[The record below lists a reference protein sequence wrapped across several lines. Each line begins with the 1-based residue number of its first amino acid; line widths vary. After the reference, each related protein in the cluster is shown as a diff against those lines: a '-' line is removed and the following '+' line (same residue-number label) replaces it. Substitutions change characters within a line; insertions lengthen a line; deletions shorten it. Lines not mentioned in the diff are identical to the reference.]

1 MSFTEEL
8 NTFLQQVKESLLQT
22 EQKEALLMQT
32 LQQLE
37 SIGIYTLQERKSVQL
52 AYLEVTGLYL
62 QHCLGEANEPHIIQ
76 IRQQIQQAFAHHF
89 KEGSLGEHCQQIIAD
104 LSESLKTAE
113 AGTALTYFPPAF
125 QQLSEH
131 TYVEDEINNDIFQRC
146 MLQVQA
152 MQVFI
157 QWVDALPDNGQVEH
171 LIEQRMVEGFIEMQ
185 ENGFNPSTWIEVIDA
200 CLEFLNH
207 PEKEVLPIH
216 QLIIATYGMALYL
229 SPEHLPFLETRE
241 EKIFSSYQ
249 PYIQSIQQ
257 NKEEQMDEMLSPSG
271 IIQRLQHRLQTE
283 GFTEHAIYEAIASIN
298 KLPNNSETD
307 IQLIFQTLD
316 QIIDTSKPFAT
327 PNISGMLQLTKEGIQ
342 QTYDA
347 IHQDLPPLSV
357 DEIRQMTKDILARM
371 QQELAAGGAVEIAYQ
386 RAMNAYQYLAFRLPE
401 IESEGNEVLQILIKQ
416 LLLGMNESLKPYVSE
431 DKKELFNAAH
441 KNLKESMGILDH
453 LHEPE
458 WKQSIHLKQSEESI
472 HRIASMASGIPLTP
486 WAEQYPHI
494 EHFVRLFPQLAM
506 RFTELKMECSGMDE
520 QEYDRLSQNLDDTMN
535 LLKSAFNPDQLMKH
549 QRLGLRRIALETAA
563 FEKRKLLYFSSS
575 SLPSNDIVLDAN
587 QLFYSGCAQV
597 CDLVLKSCQTLELR
611 LPENILTD
619 TTLHTRWQE
628 LRTSAI
634 AVFDFTCFNPDKAD
648 PKPWTDKEINRGEE
662 ALKAAATTAL
672 VAYECGWALALG
684 KPMVIIGE
692 TGKVLPFDI
701 DLSAVYLGGDRDE
714 DILQITQA
722 IQRAFYGAHRP
733 SNENLLPENIEY
745 LKNNFHQTTVEEVN
759 QILSALESE
768 PTDATLL
775 KFSATR
781 LFDLFPDKRHL
792 ILTPAYAGTYPG
804 LKMQKVFHVSAF
816 RNWSEDTRRVIES
829 VCKEKNL
836 KYMIG
841 YEKLEPNIMAAVWK
855 DICSASWIIAD
866 ITLLNPNAVLELAI
880 AQALGKTTLII
891 HQHAMIQHHFPL
903 LLKTRTHAYNT
914 HEGENEFRKLLHQF
928 FDGAQD

>member
-22 EQKEALLMQT
+22 GQKEALLMQT

-37 SIGIYTLQERKSVQL
+37 SIGIYTLQERKSLQL

-62 QHCLGEANEPHIIQ
+62 QHCLGEANEAHIIQ

-89 KEGSLGEHCQQIIAD
+89 KEGSLGEHCQKIIAD
-104 LSESLKTAE
+104 LSESLKKAE

-131 TYVEDEINNDIFQRC
+131 AYVEDEINNDIFQRC
-146 MLQVQA
+146 ILQVQA

-157 QWVDALPDNGQVEH
+157 QWVDAIPDDAQVEH
-171 LIEQRMVEGFIEMQ
+171 PIEQRMVDGFIDMQ
-185 ENGFNPSTWIEVIDA
+185 ETGFNPSTWIEVIDV
-200 CLEFLNH
+200 CLEFLNQH
-207 PEKEVLPIH
+207 KSDEFPIH
-216 QLIIATYGMALYL
+216 QCILTCYGMALYL

-257 NKEEQMDEMLSPSG
+257 NKEEQIDEMLSPSG

-283 GFTEHAIYEAIASIN
+283 GITEHAIYEALAGIN
-298 KLPNNSETD
+298 KLPTSTETD

-357 DEIRQMTKDILARM
+357 DEIRQMTKEILDRM
-371 QQELAAGGAVEIAYQ
+371 QHELAAGGAVEIAYQ

-401 IESEGNEVLQILIKQ
+401 VESDGNEVLQILIKQ

-431 DKKELFNAAH
+431 DKKELFNVAH

-458 WKQSIHLKQSEESI
+458 WKRSIHLKQSEESI
-472 HRIASMASGIPLTP
+472 HRIASMTSGIPLTP

-506 RFTELKMECSGMDE
+506 RFTELKMDCSGMDE
-520 QEYDRLSQNLDDTMN
+520 QEYNRLSQNLDDTMN

-563 FEKRKLLYFSSS
+563 FEKRKLLYFSST

-587 QLFYSGCAQV
+587 QLFYSGSKQV
-597 CDLVLKSCQTLELR
+597 CDMVLESCQTLELR
-611 LPENILTD
+611 LPENMITD

-634 AVFDFTCFNPDKAD
+634 AVFDFTCFNPDRAD
-648 PKPWTDKEINRGEE
+648 PKPWTNENINRGEE
-662 ALKAAATTAL
+662 ALKAAAATAL

-692 TGKVLPFDI
+692 SGKALPFDI
-701 DLSAVYLGGDRDE
+701 DLSAVFLGNNRNE
-714 DILQITQA
+714 DILKITQA

-733 SNENLLPENIEY
+733 SNENLLPANIEY
-745 LKNNFHQTTVEEVN
+745 LKNSFNQTNVEEAN
-759 QILSALESE
+759 RILSALESE
-768 PTDATLL
+768 PSDATLL

-792 ILTPAYAGTYPG
+792 ILTPAYAGAYPG
-804 LKMQKVFHVSAF
+804 LETQKVFHVSAF

-829 VCKEKNL
+829 VCNEKNL
-836 KYMIG
+836 EYMIG

-855 DICSASWIIAD
+855 DICSASWVIAD

-880 AQALGKTTLII
+880 AEALGKPTLII
-891 HQHAMIQHHFPL
+891 HQHDMIQHHFPL

-914 HEGENEFRKLLHQF
+914 HEGENAFRKRLHQF
-928 FDGAQD
+928 FEGVQE